1 MVGRLNGIMLYVY
14 NISRV
19 PGMEEG
25 SNEEKSGSG
34 MGINKT
40 RLDKN

>member
-1 MVGRLNGIMLYVY
+1 MVGRFNGTMYVY

-25 SNEEKSGSG
+25 SIEEKSGAG
-34 MGINKT
+34 VGINKT
-40 RLDKN
+40 RHDKN